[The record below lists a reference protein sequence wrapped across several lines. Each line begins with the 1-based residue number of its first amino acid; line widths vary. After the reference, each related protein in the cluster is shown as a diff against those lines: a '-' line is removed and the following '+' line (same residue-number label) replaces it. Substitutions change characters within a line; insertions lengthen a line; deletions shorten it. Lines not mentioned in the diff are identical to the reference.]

1 MNLLPKSRALLI
13 EDEPAVNMV
22 IAGMLD
28 ELGYEVVAAS
38 PDVEGAMNMAR
49 TQQVDIA
56 VLDLAI
62 EDGNTFPVAE
72 ILRERGVPFIFITG
86 LDLSKARDKFG
97 ATVILNKPFG
107 AQALEDALN
116 KAAALM
122 TKVRSPL

>member
-1 MNLLPKSRALLI
+1 MNILPKSRALLI

-28 ELGYEVVAAS
+28 ELGYEVVVAR
-38 PDVEGAMNMAR
+38 PDVEGATTMAR
-49 TQQVDIA
+49 TQQVEIA